1 MKARYANVREY
12 FSIRAEGLKQK
23 TSAEWLDILEKADV
37 PAGRVH
43 SIDTLPDD
51 EHLAD
56 VGFFRKVEHPVEGT
70 KFELNNP
77 NKFSAGLRNE
87 QTVAPYLGGESVE
100 ILAELGYAE
109 VEIDDMVTSKVTI
122 DGRR

>member
-12 FSIRAEGLKQK
+12 FSIRGEGLKQK

-43 SIDTLPDD
+43 SIDTLPGD

-56 VGFFRKVEHPVEGT
+56 VGLFRKVEHPVGRHQVRAQQ
-70 KFELNNP
+70 
-77 NKFSAGLRNE
+77 SE
-87 QTVAPYLGGESVE
+87 Q
-100 ILAELGYAE
+100 IF
-109 VEIDDMVTSKVTI
+109 
-122 DGRR
+122 RRIA